1 MAETEALVDNVVRLR
16 RVLRDSDDSVREEL
30 EPVLERL
37 EERLGPTLN
46 SSQTARLLGVS
57 HTAIARWIK
66 KGDIGTVLTP
76 QGRKQ
81 IPVAEVLALLEQ
93 VQRAPNDGR
102 RQGVAHVIRQLR
114 SDAARLDLTDLLERL
129 PTAFENRHERT
140 ALQSLMYHR
149 LVARRLDDH
158 VVSEARRRLR
168 RWRRDGHIH
177 PEWADEWEQT
187 LAQPVEEVAR
197 RIGVDDEH
205 ARALRQSSPFAGA
218 LTEHERLKLLEALA
232 TRS

>member
-1 MAETEALVDNVVRLR
+1 MTETEELVDNVVRLR
-16 RVLRDSDDSVREEL
+16 RVLRDSDDVVSEEL
-30 EPVLERL
+30 EPVLEHL
-37 EERLGPTLN
+37 EQRLGPTLN
-46 SSQTARLLGVS
+46 RSQTARLLGVS

-76 QGRKQ
+76 RGREQ
-81 IPVAEVLALLEQ
+81 IPVAEVLALLE
-93 VQRAPNDGR
+93 RIHRGPNDEP
-102 RQGVAHVIRQLR
+102 RQAVARAIRELR
-114 SDAARLDLTDLLERL
+114 ADAARLDVTDLLPRL
-129 PTAFENRHERT
+129 PAAAGNRHERT

-158 VVSEARRRLR
+158 LVSEAQRRLR

-177 PEWADEWEQT
+177 PEWADEWEQI

-197 RIGVDDEH
+197 SIGVDDEH
-205 ARALRQSSPFAGA
+205 ARTLRQSSPFAGA
-218 LTEHERLKLLEALA
+218 LTEHERLKLLEALD